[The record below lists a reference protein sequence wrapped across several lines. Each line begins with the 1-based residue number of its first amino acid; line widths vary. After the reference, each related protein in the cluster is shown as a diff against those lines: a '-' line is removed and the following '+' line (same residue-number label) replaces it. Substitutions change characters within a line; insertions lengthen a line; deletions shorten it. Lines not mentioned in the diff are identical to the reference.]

1 MDRKLSVRQVKC
13 CCDLLAAAAV
23 SDGVDSLLAAADT
36 EGLPPAGTSQ
46 SARGK
51 KRRNY
56 RHNQEQIN
64 AMEIY
69 LKDYPHPD
77 QNQRNDLAMS
87 SGLDPTQVKFWFQ
100 NKRTQL
106 KEGLVRPQADLVVMG
121 GVGAASIDGVA
132 ALLAAAAASD
142 GVDALVAAAGTE
154 GLSLDVSSGDA
165 PQIEMEQN
173 KRETGGFGAI
183 DGVDALLAAAAVSDG
198 VEALLAAA
206 AVSDGVDAL
215 LAAAAVSD
223 GVDALLAAA
232 DTQGLAP
239 AAGSSQ
245 SAGGNKRRN
254 YRHNQEQIN
263 AMEIYFKDHPHP
275 DQNQRNDLAM
285 SLGLDPTQ
293 VKFWFQNKR
302 TQLKNQSEHEKKVAL
317 LSENSMLRAEIQH
330 STEALRRSRCHECS
344 GSLMDQ
350 ENNLRR
356 ENIRLK
362 EELEMRKPILANLL
376 HGQNPQDLPKELQQY
391 TSELSQNGA
400 NLSFPHHKNA

>member
-1 MDRKLSVRQVKC
+1 
-13 CCDLLAAAAV
+13 
-23 SDGVDSLLAAADT
+23 
-36 EGLPPAGTSQ
+36 
-46 SARGK
+46 
-51 KRRNY
+51 
-56 RHNQEQIN
+56 
-64 AMEIY
+64 ME
-69 LKDYPHPD
+69 
-77 QNQRNDLAMS
+77 
-87 SGLDPTQVKFWFQ
+87 Q
-100 NKRTQL
+100 NKRET
-106 KEGLVRPQADLVVMG
+106 GGSGAAPGRSGGYG

-165 PQIEMEQN
+165 PQGQIEMEQN

-285 SLGLDPTQ
+285 SLGLHPTQ

-362 EELEMRKPILANLL
+362 EELEMRKSILANLL